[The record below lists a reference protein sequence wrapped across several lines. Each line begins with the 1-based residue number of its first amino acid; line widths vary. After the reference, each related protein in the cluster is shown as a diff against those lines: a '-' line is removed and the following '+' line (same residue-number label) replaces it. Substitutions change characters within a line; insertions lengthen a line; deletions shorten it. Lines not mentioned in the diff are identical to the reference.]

1 MNSSQYRFQ
10 GGNQISSI
18 PSLSG
23 LYAWYYKPLIFDIET
38 LSQTIISFFDDEP
51 LIESQINFRYGI
63 KLKSKSSLKILHG
76 SKGKLISELLP
87 EAFQSSG
94 DLIMDFFQSD
104 LVSCFTKPIYI
115 GIAKNFYTRVY
126 EQHYLSLDRMW
137 NDDSKISKYLAV
149 HPNVS
154 VQEVIDELN
163 LKHSFALEARV
174 RQIAPR
180 DLMVNIFSTDR
191 IPRGIDEDED
201 EYESSD
207 RRTLEQLLQVIA
219 DPICGRQ

>member
-1 MNSSQYRFQ
+1 MNSSQSRFQ

-23 LYAWYYKPLIFDIET
+23 LYAWYYKPLVLDIET

-63 KLKSKSSLKILHG
+63 KLKSKSSLQILYG
-76 SKGKLISELLP
+76 SKGKLISKLLL
-87 EAFQSSG
+87 EAFQSSS
-94 DLIMDFFQSD
+94 DLILDFFQSD
-104 LVSCFTKPIYI
+104 LVPSFTKPIYI
-115 GIAKNFYTRVY
+115 GVAKNFYKRVY
-126 EQHYLSLDRMW
+126 EQHYLSLDKMW

-149 HPNVS
+149 HSNVT
-154 VQEVIDELN
+154 VQEVINVLN

-180 DLMVNIFSTDR
+180 DLMVNIFPTEL
-191 IPRGIDEDED
+191 IPKEIDDDEDED
-201 EYESSD
+201 ESND

-219 DPICGRQ
+219 DPICGRR